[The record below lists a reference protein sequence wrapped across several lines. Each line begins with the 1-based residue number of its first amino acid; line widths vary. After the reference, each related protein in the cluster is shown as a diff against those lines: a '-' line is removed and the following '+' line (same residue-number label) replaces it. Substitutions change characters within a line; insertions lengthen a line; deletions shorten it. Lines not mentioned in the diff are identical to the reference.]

1 MSTSFH
7 SSAFQESKTW
17 TYPKASSR
25 IHIRRDT
32 STGCLRNC
40 AVTNA
45 ESRTLTLRYPK
56 TLLHKEGE
64 LQTWLPPGDDGRMSP
79 TMAHWKRQSTVSS
92 LLDHRVR
99 PGLEPKSK
107 DVEELALE
115 EYMPTGLELAALWP
129 ERPLPAQKGGPDG
142 YFGSN

>member
-1 MSTSFH
+1 
-7 SSAFQESKTW
+7 
-17 TYPKASSR
+17 
-25 IHIRRDT
+25 
-32 STGCLRNC
+32 
-40 AVTNA
+40 
-45 ESRTLTLRYPK
+45 
-56 TLLHKEGE
+56 
-64 LQTWLPPGDDGRMSP
+64 MSP

-115 EYMPTGLELAALWP
+115 EYMPTGLELAAQWP